1 MSNLRICRVICGVCV
16 AIWGMLPQAVF
27 AACSLVWSPSN
38 LDLANG
44 GWFSGNVYVGGQ
56 DRISYD
62 PEADAIAIAQVKG
75 VPKQL
80 SEHRPHAPWI
90 KGNSARLSV
99 DLYVS
104 PDFIPNKMSRLGIG
118 LRGGAVAIAKKISGG
133 ATVDIQ
139 DGWSFRINH
148 DDKFRLYAYAYNLNR
163 ASKFGGGPLLKSSL
177 PQGQWMTIE
186 LGVTL
191 NSPGLEDGN
200 ATLSVTDEAGVVQ
213 DALTMQNLV
222 WRRSADWDSFG
233 VILTDMIKLPPTQ
246 DQNILYRNFELRVGD
261 AKTCS

>member
-1 MSNLRICRVICGVCV
+1 MSNLRICRLLCVVGV
-16 AIWGMLPQAVF
+16 AILGLLPQAVL

-38 LDLANG
+38 LDLANS

-56 DRISYD
+56 DRVSYD
-62 PEADAIAIAQVKG
+62 TETDAIAIRQVKG

-80 SEHRPHAPWI
+80 AEHRPSAPWI
-90 KGNSARLSV
+90 KGNTARLSV

-118 LRGGAVAIAKKISGG
+118 LRGGSVAV
-133 ATVDIQ
+133 
-139 DGWSFRINH
+139 
-148 DDKFRLYAYAYNLNR
+148 AYNLNR
-163 ASKFGGGPLLKSSL
+163 TSKFGGGPLLKSSL

-191 NSPGLEDGN
+191 NTPGLEDGN
-200 ATLSVTDEAGVVQ
+200 ASLSVKDEAGLVH
-213 DALTMQNLV
+213 DALTMNNLV
-222 WRRSADWDSFG
+222 WRRSNDWDSFG
-233 VILTDMIKLPPTQ
+233 VILTDMIKLPPSQ

-261 AKTCS
+261 AKACS